1 MIHPGSSLDKAINNT
16 RVKNVSTD
24 VKHGQI
30 QERKRNFIYKKND
43 DISSRFK
50 LYSSLVKQ
58 KNATEDVVL
67 IGKMI
72 LDEVRSYRTIHN
84 DRNIVSNS
92 GNWKTSFLCNLARL
106 LYSIFNGSNYFC
118 SREGENNSSPSSTL
132 LTIHQ
137 PEKQELLQQKSIKHL
152 PTSNNIDGYI
162 KIRKT
167 RGAEDQTTTITQ
179 SLIINELLNGVDRNT
194 IPFQKISELNDI
206 IHSYENMQIKNSRKG
221 IEILVKQ
228 GELLSSLI
236 NDNKGNK
243 QLSDNASKIINLL
256 GIEYQSHK
264 VDIEPFIHAVWV
276 AGAPPDNTFSY
287 ITAFLNTYKDYTYLL
302 WIDPNAFGAAKFS
315 GILKNIAMN
324 YAIMRLR
331 RTNPH
336 LAEEMNEVILKI
348 QNIQNETI
356 EFKETRERLK
366 ELENRYK
373 SLTSET
379 KEKFNVFFLES
390 MIGMQDNYFTY
401 CISNG
406 ISNTD
411 DISRLDFLTNVL
423 KLSPEVQNDFKSTVE
438 KNKRDID
445 LLKNTISQKF
455 GDRFQLRDINTLES
469 FKKPQDYFFYQ
480 QEMLLRWNYAAAS
493 DQVRINILKEYG
505 GIYTDTD
512 ILPAYSDKVS
522 QIINEKSDD
531 KRFFED
537 LKLRRIISES
547 ILSLIK
553 GEKYSI
559 KHDGLDETTLNQLNN
574 ILSEIEKLTIDD
586 YFKPVETKVVRDTF
600 KIFKRYQKWTENTWN
615 IRGNNNFML
624 THKGSKCID
633 FILSGQKKQYLELQ
647 RIRDNIS
654 YNNLFYTTE
663 DLKSLNNVA
672 IGGIPAKKYLEH
684 GLFSEY
690 RQDGTIPYVVSTLN
704 ISGPDMIMRQMK
716 KYYKSLGRIGE
727 VHIKDNK
734 LSDVNFLGVYASSNK
749 DNKSFNWLN
758 PVSVGINDITPDD
771 ESSWAVRNNDINKIL
786 FEKINCHVPEK
797 LPTSLYYEIDSR
809 SFFQGWDN
817 KSIKHVTEINKD
829 LIKDINLLLTSSN
842 IDVKLLIKL
851 DRELYA
857 ISSKIDNP
865 LALRSIRTLQ
875 LQLANYVTSNTFEPE
890 NTINFIYDFYRKKQ
904 DDLLS
909 AIKLFS
915 RNDAD
920 TKIIVWYNS
929 VMEKNVFLREVI
941 SCVLRSKKVDSYIN
955 ENKKNLSK
963 EDAGALRDY
972 AKLKMKELFSMLDDD
987 GYKKIITTNAYI
999 KERDKLSGIIYNI
1012 ENSIISGHESFDII

>member
-963 EDAGALRDY
+963 EDAGA
-972 AKLKMKELFSMLDDD
+972 
-987 GYKKIITTNAYI
+987 
-999 KERDKLSGIIYNI
+999 
-1012 ENSIISGHESFDII
+1012 

>member
-972 AKLKMKELFSMLDDD
+972 
-987 GYKKIITTNAYI
+987 
-999 KERDKLSGIIYNI
+999 
-1012 ENSIISGHESFDII
+1012 

>member
-987 GYKKIITTNAYI
+987 G
-999 KERDKLSGIIYNI
+999 
-1012 ENSIISGHESFDII
+1012 

>member
-941 SCVLRSKKVDSYIN
+941 SCVLRSKKV
-955 ENKKNLSK
+955 
-963 EDAGALRDY
+963 
-972 AKLKMKELFSMLDDD
+972 
-987 GYKKIITTNAYI
+987 
-999 KERDKLSGIIYNI
+999 
-1012 ENSIISGHESFDII
+1012 

>member
-920 TKIIVWYNS
+920 
-929 VMEKNVFLREVI
+929 
-941 SCVLRSKKVDSYIN
+941 
-955 ENKKNLSK
+955 
-963 EDAGALRDY
+963 
-972 AKLKMKELFSMLDDD
+972 
-987 GYKKIITTNAYI
+987 
-999 KERDKLSGIIYNI
+999 
-1012 ENSIISGHESFDII
+1012 

>member
-972 AKLKMKELFSMLDDD
+972 AKLKMKELFSML
-987 GYKKIITTNAYI
+987 
-999 KERDKLSGIIYNI
+999 
-1012 ENSIISGHESFDII
+1012 

>member
-963 EDAGALRDY
+963 EDAGALR
-972 AKLKMKELFSMLDDD
+972 
-987 GYKKIITTNAYI
+987 
-999 KERDKLSGIIYNI
+999 
-1012 ENSIISGHESFDII
+1012 

>member
-941 SCVLRSKKVDSYIN
+941 SCV
-955 ENKKNLSK
+955 
-963 EDAGALRDY
+963 
-972 AKLKMKELFSMLDDD
+972 
-987 GYKKIITTNAYI
+987 
-999 KERDKLSGIIYNI
+999 
-1012 ENSIISGHESFDII
+1012 

>member
-987 GYKKIITTNAYI
+987 GYKK
-999 KERDKLSGIIYNI
+999 S
-1012 ENSIISGHESFDII
+1012 

>member
-890 NTINFIYDFYRKKQ
+890 NTINFIYDFYR
-904 DDLLS
+904 
-909 AIKLFS
+909 
-915 RNDAD
+915 
-920 TKIIVWYNS
+920 
-929 VMEKNVFLREVI
+929 
-941 SCVLRSKKVDSYIN
+941 
-955 ENKKNLSK
+955 
-963 EDAGALRDY
+963 
-972 AKLKMKELFSMLDDD
+972 
-987 GYKKIITTNAYI
+987 
-999 KERDKLSGIIYNI
+999 
-1012 ENSIISGHESFDII
+1012 

>member
-890 NTINFIYDFYRKKQ
+890 NTINFIYDFYRKNKMTY
-904 DDLLS
+904 S
-909 AIKLFS
+909 AQ
-915 RNDAD
+915 
-920 TKIIVWYNS
+920 
-929 VMEKNVFLREVI
+929 
-941 SCVLRSKKVDSYIN
+941 
-955 ENKKNLSK
+955 
-963 EDAGALRDY
+963 
-972 AKLKMKELFSMLDDD
+972 
-987 GYKKIITTNAYI
+987 
-999 KERDKLSGIIYNI
+999 
-1012 ENSIISGHESFDII
+1012 

>member
-987 GYKKIITTNAYI
+987 GYKKIIT
-999 KERDKLSGIIYNI
+999 
-1012 ENSIISGHESFDII
+1012 

>member
-493 DQVRINILKEYG
+493 EQVRINILKEYG

-553 GEKYSI
+553 GGKYSI

-941 SCVLRSKKVDSYIN
+941 SCVLRSKK
-955 ENKKNLSK
+955 
-963 EDAGALRDY
+963 
-972 AKLKMKELFSMLDDD
+972 
-987 GYKKIITTNAYI
+987 
-999 KERDKLSGIIYNI
+999 
-1012 ENSIISGHESFDII
+1012 

>member
-356 EFKETRERLK
+356 EFKKTRERLK

-749 DNKSFNWLN
+749 ENKSFNWLN

-929 VMEKNVFLREVI
+929 VMEKNVFL
-941 SCVLRSKKVDSYIN
+941 
-955 ENKKNLSK
+955 
-963 EDAGALRDY
+963 
-972 AKLKMKELFSMLDDD
+972 
-987 GYKKIITTNAYI
+987 
-999 KERDKLSGIIYNI
+999 
-1012 ENSIISGHESFDII
+1012 

>member
-929 VMEKNVFLREVI
+929 VMEKNVFLRDVI

-987 GYKKIITTNAYI
+987 
-999 KERDKLSGIIYNI
+999 
-1012 ENSIISGHESFDII
+1012 

>member
-987 GYKKIITTNAYI
+987 GYK
-999 KERDKLSGIIYNI
+999 
-1012 ENSIISGHESFDII
+1012 

>member
-356 EFKETRERLK
+356 EFKKTRERLK

-749 DNKSFNWLN
+749 ENKSFNWLN

-929 VMEKNVFLREVI
+929 VMEKK
-941 SCVLRSKKVDSYIN
+941 CVSPRGYIMCST
-955 ENKKNLSK
+955 K
-963 EDAGALRDY
+963 
-972 AKLKMKELFSMLDDD
+972 
-987 GYKKIITTNAYI
+987 
-999 KERDKLSGIIYNI
+999 
-1012 ENSIISGHESFDII
+1012 

>member
-1 MIHPGSSLDKAINNT
+1 
-16 RVKNVSTD
+16 
-24 VKHGQI
+24 
-30 QERKRNFIYKKND
+30 
-43 DISSRFK
+43 
-50 LYSSLVKQ
+50 
-58 KNATEDVVL
+58 
-67 IGKMI
+67 MI

-162 KIRKT
+162 KIRKQE
-167 RGAEDQTTTITQ
+167 ALKIKQQ
-179 SLIINELLNGVDRNT
+179 LSLKVLIINELLNGVDRNT

-941 SCVLRSKKVDSYIN
+941 SCVLRSKK
-955 ENKKNLSK
+955 
-963 EDAGALRDY
+963 
-972 AKLKMKELFSMLDDD
+972 
-987 GYKKIITTNAYI
+987 
-999 KERDKLSGIIYNI
+999 
-1012 ENSIISGHESFDII
+1012 

>member
-647 RIRDNIS
+647 RIRD
-654 YNNLFYTTE
+654 
-663 DLKSLNNVA
+663 
-672 IGGIPAKKYLEH
+672 
-684 GLFSEY
+684 
-690 RQDGTIPYVVSTLN
+690 
-704 ISGPDMIMRQMK
+704 
-716 KYYKSLGRIGE
+716 
-727 VHIKDNK
+727 
-734 LSDVNFLGVYASSNK
+734 
-749 DNKSFNWLN
+749 
-758 PVSVGINDITPDD
+758 
-771 ESSWAVRNNDINKIL
+771 
-786 FEKINCHVPEK
+786 
-797 LPTSLYYEIDSR
+797 
-809 SFFQGWDN
+809 
-817 KSIKHVTEINKD
+817 
-829 LIKDINLLLTSSN
+829 
-842 IDVKLLIKL
+842 
-851 DRELYA
+851 
-857 ISSKIDNP
+857 
-865 LALRSIRTLQ
+865 
-875 LQLANYVTSNTFEPE
+875 
-890 NTINFIYDFYRKKQ
+890 
-904 DDLLS
+904 
-909 AIKLFS
+909 
-915 RNDAD
+915 
-920 TKIIVWYNS
+920 
-929 VMEKNVFLREVI
+929 
-941 SCVLRSKKVDSYIN
+941 
-955 ENKKNLSK
+955 
-963 EDAGALRDY
+963 
-972 AKLKMKELFSMLDDD
+972 
-987 GYKKIITTNAYI
+987 
-999 KERDKLSGIIYNI
+999 
-1012 ENSIISGHESFDII
+1012 

>member
-920 TKIIVWYNS
+920 TKIIVWY
-929 VMEKNVFLREVI
+929 
-941 SCVLRSKKVDSYIN
+941 
-955 ENKKNLSK
+955 
-963 EDAGALRDY
+963 
-972 AKLKMKELFSMLDDD
+972 
-987 GYKKIITTNAYI
+987 
-999 KERDKLSGIIYNI
+999 
-1012 ENSIISGHESFDII
+1012 

>member
-963 EDAGALRDY
+963 
-972 AKLKMKELFSMLDDD
+972 
-987 GYKKIITTNAYI
+987 
-999 KERDKLSGIIYNI
+999 
-1012 ENSIISGHESFDII
+1012 

>member
-179 SLIINELLNGVDRNT
+179 SLIMNELLNGVDRNT

-469 FKKPQDYFFYQ
+469 FKKPQVLFFYQ

-890 NTINFIYDFYRKKQ
+890 NTINFIYDFYRKNKMTY
-904 DDLLS
+904 S
-909 AIKLFS
+909 AQ
-915 RNDAD
+915 
-920 TKIIVWYNS
+920 
-929 VMEKNVFLREVI
+929 
-941 SCVLRSKKVDSYIN
+941 
-955 ENKKNLSK
+955 
-963 EDAGALRDY
+963 
-972 AKLKMKELFSMLDDD
+972 
-987 GYKKIITTNAYI
+987 
-999 KERDKLSGIIYNI
+999 
-1012 ENSIISGHESFDII
+1012 

>member
-929 VMEKNVFLREVI
+929 VMEKNVFLR
-941 SCVLRSKKVDSYIN
+941 
-955 ENKKNLSK
+955 
-963 EDAGALRDY
+963 
-972 AKLKMKELFSMLDDD
+972 
-987 GYKKIITTNAYI
+987 
-999 KERDKLSGIIYNI
+999 
-1012 ENSIISGHESFDII
+1012 

>member
-929 VMEKNVFLREVI
+929 VME
-941 SCVLRSKKVDSYIN
+941 
-955 ENKKNLSK
+955 
-963 EDAGALRDY
+963 
-972 AKLKMKELFSMLDDD
+972 
-987 GYKKIITTNAYI
+987 
-999 KERDKLSGIIYNI
+999 
-1012 ENSIISGHESFDII
+1012 

>member
-955 ENKKNLSK
+955 E
-963 EDAGALRDY
+963 
-972 AKLKMKELFSMLDDD
+972 
-987 GYKKIITTNAYI
+987 
-999 KERDKLSGIIYNI
+999 
-1012 ENSIISGHESFDII
+1012 

>member
-955 ENKKNLSK
+955 ENKK
-963 EDAGALRDY
+963 
-972 AKLKMKELFSMLDDD
+972 
-987 GYKKIITTNAYI
+987 
-999 KERDKLSGIIYNI
+999 
-1012 ENSIISGHESFDII
+1012 

>member
-915 RNDAD
+915 R
-920 TKIIVWYNS
+920 
-929 VMEKNVFLREVI
+929 
-941 SCVLRSKKVDSYIN
+941 
-955 ENKKNLSK
+955 
-963 EDAGALRDY
+963 
-972 AKLKMKELFSMLDDD
+972 
-987 GYKKIITTNAYI
+987 
-999 KERDKLSGIIYNI
+999 
-1012 ENSIISGHESFDII
+1012 

>member
-758 PVSVGINDITPDD
+758 PVSVGVNDITPDD

-972 AKLKMKELFSMLDDD
+972 
-987 GYKKIITTNAYI
+987 
-999 KERDKLSGIIYNI
+999 
-1012 ENSIISGHESFDII
+1012 